1 MINTIDDL
9 IQEVKDGKSEVN
21 TLVESYL
28 KKDEDGTLRLCT
40 GSRRDWLA
48 KIDGTSKTYGLAR
61 AFIPDYKK
69 DDEERY
75 PVENGIIY
83 DFSTEVK
90 YGKFER
96 ALFIIVDDKPYKVQE
111 DDAKSIM
118 QHQEEAQKAK
128 ACEDMRAIAL
138 KADADRLESRE
149 KVDDALKKINA
160 VARSYDDFTGAHAW
174 YSCQD
179 NFARFYEYTQS
190 KSLKESGLEY
200 PARLEDGD
208 YFVKHF
214 CIGSTIEK
222 LYNDARRE
230 AKREA
235 KEKGAPMRIVSLAKV
250 VDEVLTVYS
259 FDWLAAYEQAKS
271 EEQHAAL

>member
-1 MINTIDDL
+1 MINTIDAL
-9 IQEVKDGKSEVN
+9 IQEAKDGKSEVN

-28 KKDEDGTLRLCT
+28 RKDDDGALRLCT

-48 KIDGTSKTYGLAR
+48 KIDGTSKTYGLFR

-69 DDEERY
+69 DDMERY
-75 PVENGIIY
+75 PVESGVIY
-83 DFSTEVK
+83 DFSTEIK

-96 ALFIIVDDKPYKVQE
+96 ALFIIVDNKPYKVDE
-111 DDAKSIM
+111 ADAKSIM
-118 QHQEEAQKAK
+118 KHKEEAQKAK
-128 ACEDMRAIAL
+128 ACEDMRAIAM
-138 KADADRLESRE
+138 KADAEGLEPRE

-160 VARSYDDFTGAHAW
+160 VARSYDDFTGAHTF

-179 NFARFYEYTQS
+179 SFERFYEYTQS
-190 KSLKESGLEY
+190 KSLKESGLDY

-222 LYNDARRE
+222 LYWRARRE
-230 AKREA
+230 ANHEA

-250 VDEVLTVYS
+250 VDEVLVVYS

-271 EEQHAAL
+271 EE

>member
-28 KKDEDGTLRLCT
+28 KKDDEGALHLCT

-61 AFIPDYKK
+61 TFIPDYKK
-69 DDEERY
+69 DDKERY

-90 YGKFER
+90 YGKTER

-128 ACEDMRAIAL
+128 ACEDIRVIAM
-138 KADADRLESRE
+138 KADAEGLEPRE
-149 KVDDALKKINA
+149 KVDDALQKINA
-160 VARSYDDFTGAHAW
+160 VARAYDDITGAHTL
-174 YSCQD
+174 YSNQY
-179 NFARFYEYTQS
+179 NFTHFYKYTQS
-190 KSLKESGLEY
+190 KSLEASGLDY
-200 PARLEDGD
+200 PTRLEDGD
-208 YFVKHF
+208 YFVKNF

-222 LYNDARRE
+222 LYREARRE
-230 AKREA
+230 AKHEA
-235 KEKGAPMRIVSLAKV
+235 KEKGTPMRIVSLAKV
-250 VDEVLTVYS
+250 VDEVIAVYS
-259 FDWLAAYEQAKS
+259 FNWLAAYEQAKS
-271 EEQHAAL
+271 DE

>member
-1 MINTIDDL
+1 MINTMANL
-9 IQEVKDGKSEVN
+9 IQELKDGKGEVN
-21 TLVESYL
+21 ELVESYL
-28 KKDEDGTLRLCT
+28 QKDDEGALHLCT
-40 GSRRDWLA
+40 GGRRDWLA

-69 DDEERY
+69 DSMERY
-75 PVENGIIY
+75 SVENGVIY

-90 YGKFER
+90 YGKKER

-111 DDAKSIM
+111 DGAKSIM
-118 QHQEEAQKAK
+118 QHQEEVQKAK
-128 ACEDMRAIAL
+128 VCEDMRAIAL
-138 KADADRLESRE
+138 KADTEGLESRE

-160 VARSYDDFTGAHAW
+160 IARSYDDFTGAHTW

-190 KSLKESGLEY
+190 KSLEESELEY

-222 LYNDARRE
+222 LYRDARRE
-230 AKREA
+230 AKHEA
-235 KEKGAPMRIVSLAKV
+235 KDKGMPMQEVSLAKV

-259 FDWLAAYEQAKS
+259 FDWLEAYEQAKS
-271 EEQHAAL
+271 ED

>member
-1 MINTIDDL
+1 MINTLEAL
-9 IQEVKDGKSEVN
+9 IQEAKDGKSEVN

-28 KKDEDGTLRLCT
+28 KKDADGALHLCT

-48 KIDGTSKTYGLAR
+48 KIDGTSKTYGLSR

-69 DDEERY
+69 DDKERY
-75 PVENGIIY
+75 PVESGVIY

-96 ALFIIVDDKPYKVQE
+96 ALFIIVDDKPYKVE
-111 DDAKSIM
+111 EVDAKSIM
-118 QHQEEAQKAK
+118 KHQEEAQKAK
-128 ACEDMRAIAL
+128 ACEDIRAIAL
-138 KADADRLESRE
+138 KADADGLESRE
-149 KVDDALKKINA
+149 KVDDVLRKITA
-160 VARSYDDFTGAHAW
+160 VARAYDDVTGAHTL

-190 KSLKESGLEY
+190 KSLEESGLEY

-208 YFVKHF
+208 YFVKNF

-222 LYNDARRE
+222 LYWEARRE
-230 AKREA
+230 ANHEA
-235 KEKGAPMRIVSLAKV
+235 KEKGTPMRVVSLAKV
-250 VDEVLTVYS
+250 VDEVLAVYS

-271 EEQHAAL
+271 EE

>member
-1 MINTIDDL
+1 MIDTLEAL
-9 IQEVKDGKSEVN
+9 IQEAKDGKSEVN
-21 TLVESYL
+21 ELVESYL
-28 KKDEDGTLRLCT
+28 NKTDDDTLRLCT

-61 AFIPDYKK
+61 AFIQDYKK
-69 DDEERY
+69 DSLERY
-75 PVENGIIY
+75 PVKSGVIY

-118 QHQEEAQKAK
+118 QHKEEAQKAK
-128 ACEDMRAIAL
+128 ACEDIRAIAA
-138 KADADRLESRE
+138 KADADGLESRE
-149 KVDDALKKINA
+149 KVDDTLKKINA
-160 VARSYDDFTGAHAW
+160 VARAYDDITGACAL
-174 YSCQD
+174 YSWQD
-179 NFARFYEYTQS
+179 SIAHFYEYTQS

-208 YFVKHF
+208 YIATHF

-222 LYNDARRE
+222 LYNAARRE
-230 AKREA
+230 AHHEA
-235 KEKGAPMRIVSLAKV
+235 KEKGAPMRIVSLAKIV
-250 VDEVLTVYS
+250 NEVLTVYS

-271 EEQHAAL
+271 EK

>member
-1 MINTIDDL
+1 MISTMAAL
-9 IQEVKDGKSEVN
+9 IQEAKDGKSEVN
-21 TLVESYL
+21 ALVESYL
-28 KKDEDGTLRLCT
+28 KKDADDTLHLCT

-75 PVENGIIY
+75 PVKSGVIY

-96 ALFIIVDDKPYKVQE
+96 ALFIIVDDKPYKVE
-111 DDAKSIM
+111 EADAKSIM
-118 QHQEEAQKAK
+118 KHKEEAQKAK
-128 ACEDMRAIAL
+128 ACEDMKAIAL
-138 KADADRLESRE
+138 KADADGLESRE

-160 VARSYDDFTGAHAW
+160 VARSYDDITGAHTL
-174 YSCQD
+174 YSCQE

-190 KSLKESGLEY
+190 KSLAESGLEY
-200 PARLEDGD
+200 PARVEDGD
-208 YFVKHF
+208 YLVNHF

-222 LYNDARRE
+222 LYWEVRRK
-230 AKREA
+230 ANHEA
-235 KEKGAPMRIVSLAKV
+235 KEKGTPMRVVSLAKI

-271 EEQHAAL
+271 EE

>member
-1 MINTIDDL
+1 MIDTMAAL
-9 IQEVKDGKSEVN
+9 IQEAKDGKSEVN

-28 KKDEDGTLRLCT
+28 KKADDGTLRLCT

-69 DDEERY
+69 DSLERY

-111 DDAKSIM
+111 DDAKFIM
-118 QHQEEAQKAK
+118 KHQEEAQKAK
-128 ACEDMRAIAL
+128 VCEDMQAIAL
-138 KADADRLESRE
+138 KADAEGLESRE

-160 VARSYDDFTGAHAW
+160 VARSYDDFTGAHTW

-179 NFARFYEYTQS
+179 NFARFYKYTQS
-190 KSLKESGLEY
+190 KSLEESGLEY

-222 LYNDARRE
+222 LYKEARRE
-230 AKREA
+230 ANREA
-235 KEKGAPMRIVSLAKV
+235 KEKGAPMRIISLAKV

-259 FDWLAAYEQAKS
+259 FDWLAAYKQAKS
-271 EEQHAAL
+271 EE

>member
-1 MINTIDDL
+1 MISTMAAL
-9 IQEVKDGKSEVN
+9 IQEAKDGKSEVN
-21 TLVESYL
+21 ALVESYL
-28 KKDEDGTLRLCT
+28 KKDADGALRLCT
-40 GSRRDWLA
+40 GGRRDWLA
-48 KIDGTSKTYGLAR
+48 KIDGTSKTYGLSR

-75 PVENGIIY
+75 PVENGVIY

-118 QHQEEAQKAK
+118 KHKEEAQKTK

-138 KADADRLESRE
+138 KADADGLESRE
-149 KVDDALKKINA
+149 KVDDALKKITA
-160 VARSYDDFTGAHAW
+160 VARSYDDITGALAL
-174 YSCQD
+174 YSWQD
-179 NFARFYEYTQS
+179 SIARFYEYTQS
-190 KSLKESGLEY
+190 KSLEESGLEY

-208 YFVKHF
+208 YLVNHF
-214 CIGSTIEK
+214 CIGSTIER
-222 LYNDARRE
+222 LYKEARRE
-230 AKREA
+230 AKHEA
-235 KEKGAPMRIVSLAKV
+235 KEKGTPIRIISLAKV

-271 EEQHAAL
+271 EE

>member
-1 MINTIDDL
+1 MIDTIATL
-9 IQEVKDGKSEVN
+9 IQELKDGKGEVSEF
-21 TLVESYL
+21 VESCL
-28 KKDEDGTLRLCT
+28 EKDDKGALCLCT
-40 GSRRDWLA
+40 ASRRDWLA
-48 KIDGTSKTYGLAR
+48 RIDGTSKTYGLAR
-61 AFIPDYKK
+61 EFIPDYKK
-69 DDEERY
+69 DSLERY
-75 PVENGIIY
+75 PVESGVIY

-90 YGKFER
+90 YGKKER

-118 QHQEEAQKAK
+118 KHQEEAQKAK

-138 KADADRLESRE
+138 KADAEGLESRE

-160 VARSYDDFTGAHAW
+160 VARSYDDFTGAHTW

-179 NFARFYEYTQS
+179 NFARFYKYTQS

-200 PARLEDGD
+200 PACLEDGD

-222 LYNDARRE
+222 LYWEARRE
-230 AKREA
+230 ANHEA
-235 KEKGAPMRIVSLAKV
+235 KEKGERMRIVSLAKV

-271 EEQHAAL
+271 EE

>member
-1 MINTIDDL
+1 MVDTMAVL
-9 IQEVKDGKSEVN
+9 IQEAKDGKSEVD

-28 KKDEDGTLRLCT
+28 EKDDDDTLHLCT

-48 KIDGTSKTYGLAR
+48 KIDGTSKTYGLSR

-69 DDEERY
+69 DSRERY
-75 PVENGIIY
+75 PVERGVIY

-90 YGKFER
+90 YGVFER

-118 QHQEEAQKAK
+118 KHQEEAQKAK
-128 ACEDMRAIAL
+128 TCEDMQAIAL
-138 KADADRLESRE
+138 KADAEGLESRE

-160 VARSYDDFTGAHAW
+160 VARSYDDFTGAHTW

-179 NFARFYEYTQS
+179 NFARFYKYTQS
-190 KSLKESGLEY
+190 KSLEESGLEY

-222 LYNDARRE
+222 LYWEARRE
-230 AKREA
+230 ANREA
-235 KEKGAPMRIVSLAKV
+235 KEKGTPMRKCF
-250 VDEVLTVYS
+250 T
-259 FDWLAAYEQAKS
+259 K
-271 EEQHAAL
+271 

>member
-1 MINTIDDL
+1 MVDTIEAL
-9 IQEVKDGKSEVN
+9 IKELKADKGEVN
-21 TLVESYL
+21 ELVESYL
-28 KKDEDGTLRLCT
+28 RKDADGTLHLCT

-69 DDEERY
+69 DSMERY

-90 YGKFER
+90 YGKTVR
-96 ALFIIVDDKPYKVQE
+96 ALFVIVDDKPYKVQE

-118 QHQEEAQKAK
+118 KHKEEAQKAK

-138 KADADRLESRE
+138 KADAEGLESRE
-149 KVDDALKKINA
+149 KVDDALKKITA
-160 VARSYDDFTGAHAW
+160 VARSYDDLTGAHTL

-179 NFARFYEYTQS
+179 SFARFYEYTQS
-190 KSLKESGLEY
+190 KSLEESGLEY

-222 LYNDARRE
+222 LYWEARRE
-230 AKREA
+230 ANREA

-271 EEQHAAL
+271 EE